1 MAQAYLNQR
10 KLDAE
15 AKQLQ
20 ANITQFSKQATQWL
34 TLMENMNRAVNVSLV
49 LLLTGSSCPLF
60 LLLSLLSRSW
70 GT

>member
-34 TLMENMNRAVNVSLV
+34 TLMENMNRAVNVSPV
-49 LLLTGSSCPLF
+49 LLLIGSSCPFF